1 MLCVRACMSLSRL
14 YVCMYVCTCACVC
27 MCVGHED
34 RKGTKG
40 MRSKGRGIRAV
51 DEIFVAG

>member
-1 MLCVRACMSLSRL
+1 VCACVYASEQII
-14 YVCMYVCTCACVC
+14 CMYVCTCACVC